1 MDSKFLVCSAQME
14 YIVMPAEDC
23 ISPGIV
29 ELKRIP
35 NSTHLIVGHNGY
47 GDFSLWYVF
56 LELLGRPNEH
66 KWSSF
71 IE

>member
-35 NSTHLIVGHNGY
+35 DCTHLIVGHNGY

-66 KWSSF
+66 KLSSF
-71 IE
+71 IK